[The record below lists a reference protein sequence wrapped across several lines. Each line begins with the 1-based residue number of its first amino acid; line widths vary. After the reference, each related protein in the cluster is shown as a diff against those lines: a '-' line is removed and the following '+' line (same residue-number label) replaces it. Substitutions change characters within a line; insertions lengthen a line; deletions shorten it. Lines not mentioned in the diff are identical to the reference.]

1 MKAFNPNEGV
11 PGFLFGAGL
20 AKIKKTTGRDL
31 GLIYSDRPCVAA
43 GVFTKNRAQ
52 AAPVMIGRNR
62 LRAGS
67 AQAILVNSG
76 NANACTGDRGIA
88 DARLCCSRLASA
100 LHIRDSLVIPSS
112 TGVIGVPLPAAKI
125 VRALPG
131 LVKTASPAG
140 CEDFAGA
147 IMTTDTFPKI
157 VALKDT
163 VSGKQVK
170 ICGIAKGAGMIMPD
184 MATMLA
190 FIVTDAAVEQRLLKR
205 LVRQHA
211 ATTFNSISVDGDM
224 STNDSVIV
232 LASGVSS
239 VAVTGTSSQAY
250 RVFSRLLHEVMQR
263 LARMIVQDGE
273 GATKLIRIQVKGAR
287 TAGEA
292 KKAAMTVANSC
303 LVKTAFF
310 GEDFN
315 WGRIMAALGR
325 SGAAFAMQQVDI
337 LFNGIRGV
345 GNGQG
350 IRKNV
355 SRLQKTIT
363 NKEIEVT
370 IDLKNGRHSSTVTTC
385 DLSYDYVK
393 INADYTT

>member
-1 MKAFNPNEGV
+1 MKPFNPQEGV

-20 AKIKKTTGRDL
+20 AKIKKTTGSDL

-43 GVFTKNRAQ
+43 GVFTKNRVQ
-52 AAPVMIGRNR
+52 AAPVMIGKKR
-62 LRAGS
+62 LRTGS

-88 DARLCCSRLASA
+88 DARLCCKHLAAA
-100 LHIRDSLVIPSS
+100 LHIRENLAIPSS
-112 TGVIGVPLPAAKI
+112 TGVIGVPLPAGRI
-125 VRALPG
+125 VHAIPG
-131 LVKTASPAG
+131 LVKTASPGG
-140 CEDFAGA
+140 CEDFAAA
-147 IMTTDTFPKI
+147 IMTTDTFPKV
-157 VALKDT
+157 VALTDT
-163 VSGKQVK
+163 VSGKKVK
-170 ICGIAKGAGMIMPD
+170 VCGVAKGAGMIMPD

-205 LVRQHA
+205 LVGQHA
-211 ATTFNSISVDGDM
+211 AATFNNISVDGDM

-232 LASGVSS
+232 LANGVSS
-239 VAVTGTSSQAY
+239 VPVAGTGSQSC
-250 RVFSRLLHEVMQR
+250 RVFSRLLYEVMQR
-263 LARMIVQDGE
+263 LACMIVQDGE

-310 GEDFN
+310 GQDFN

-325 SGAAFAMQQVDI
+325 SGAVFAVQQVNI
-337 LFNGIRGV
+337 FFNGIQGV

-350 IRKNV
+350 IRKNIA
-355 SRLQKTIT
+355 RLRKTVT
-363 NKEIEVT
+363 NKEIAVT
-370 IDLKNGRHSSTVTTC
+370 IDLQHGRHSSTVTTC